1 MEFFTDNINLVVI
14 LPLIM
19 CLIIG
24 FNRLISNRIDKPTI
38 FLISIISAFIC
49 MVFSA
54 AVFDFSVIKNM
65 SLTQSFQWM
74 TLENISLYLGTYID
88 KVAVSFVLITNIA
101 AFFIQNFAF
110 FKLREHNDFSRLM
123 LYINFFVTGLNGI
136 FISSNLFQ
144 TYLFCEVAGVASY
157 LLINF
162 DFANRAESKA
172 AIKSYIFNRVGDL
185 ILLLCVLVTMYFSV
199 VYNELSGLSAL
210 SFANMGNIAASIH
223 SLMSEPVFVF
233 FCSVLLFVIIMKFM
247 QAFIYIT
254 FESSNKT
261 DTSRIIL
268 YQNSL
273 FALVGIFLF
282 MRLNPFFFELSRN
295 FWWTLPVLILIFVFF
310 GLVNRLF
317 MPFCSVAGWIEK
329 YVVETVIN
337 FIALFFRALS
347 YVSGRFQGGN
357 FQSYLIYS
365 LAGLILI
372 LVFVL
377 IFYVVLINV

>member
-101 AFFIQNFAF
+101 AFLIQNFAF

-123 LYINFFVTGLNGI
+123 LYINFFATGLNGI

-282 MRLNPFFFELSRN
+282 MRLNPFFFELSKN

>member
-1 MEFFTDNINLVVI
+1 MEFFTDNINLVVF

-24 FNRLISNRIDKPTI
+24 VNRLISNRIDKPTI
-38 FLISIISAFIC
+38 FAISIISAFIC
-49 MVFSA
+49 MIFSA
-54 AVFDFSVIKNM
+54 AVFDFSVMKSM
-65 SLTQSFQWM
+65 SLTQNFLWM
-74 TLENISLYLGTYID
+74 SLENINLYLGTYLD
-88 KVAVSFVLITNIA
+88 KTAVSFVLITNIA

-110 FKLREHNDFSRLM
+110 FKLRTHNDFSRLL
-123 LYINFFVTGLNGI
+123 LYINFFALGLNGI

-162 DFANRAESKA
+162 DFENRAESKA

-199 VYNELSGLSAL
+199 VYNELSDISAL
-210 SFANMGNIAASIH
+210 SYSNMNNIAAGIH

-233 FCSVLLFVIIMKFM
+233 FCSMLMFVVIMKFM

-261 DTSRIIL
+261 NTSKIIL

-273 FALVGIFLF
+273 FALAGIYLF
-282 MRLNPFFFELSRN
+282 IRLNPFFFELSKH
-295 FWWTLPVLILIFVFF
+295 FWWTLPVLVLIFIFF
-310 GLVNRLF
+310 GIANRLF
-317 MPFCSVAGWIEK
+317 MPFCSIAGWIEK
-329 YVVETVIN
+329 YIIETVIN

-365 LAGLILI
+365 LLGLIVI
-372 LVFVL
+372 LAFVL
-377 IFYVVLINV
+377 IFYVLLINV

>member
-1 MEFFTDNINLVVI
+1 MEFFTDNINLVVF

-38 FLISIISAFIC
+38 FAISIISAFIC
-49 MVFSA
+49 MIFSA
-54 AVFDFSVIKNM
+54 AVFDFSVMKSM
-65 SLTQSFQWM
+65 SLTQNFLWM
-74 TLENISLYLGTYID
+74 SLENINLYLGTYLD
-88 KVAVSFVLITNIA
+88 KTAVSFVLITNIA

-110 FKLREHNDFSRLM
+110 FKLRTHNDFSRLL
-123 LYINFFVTGLNGI
+123 LYINFFALGLNGI

-162 DFANRAESKA
+162 DFENRAESKA

-199 VYNELSGLSAL
+199 VYNELSDISAL
-210 SFANMGNIAASIH
+210 SYSNMNNIAAGIH

-233 FCSVLLFVIIMKFM
+233 FCSMLMFVVIMKFM

-261 DTSRIIL
+261 NTSKIIL

-273 FALVGIFLF
+273 FALAGIYLF
-282 MRLNPFFFELSRN
+282 IRLNPFFFELSKH
-295 FWWTLPVLILIFVFF
+295 FWWTLPVLVLIFIFF
-310 GLVNRLF
+310 GIANRLF
-317 MPFCSVAGWIEK
+317 MPFCRIAGWIEK
-329 YVVETVIN
+329 YIIETVIN

-365 LAGLILI
+365 ILGLIVI
-372 LVFVL
+372 LAFVL
-377 IFYVVLINV
+377 IFYVLLINV

>member
-123 LYINFFVTGLNGI
+123 LYINFFATGLNGI

-295 FWWTLPVLILIFVFF
+295 FWWTLPVLILVFVFF
-310 GLVNRLF
+310 GLANRLF
-317 MPFCSVAGWIEK
+317 MPFCNVAGWIEK
-329 YVVETVIN
+329 YIVETVIN